1 MPLFDSVNFNGEVF
15 DAVVR
20 STPNSRMNALLK
32 SGAIVEKPEYASMLP
47 DQKGG
52 NYIVTLIKERIGGKS
67 TNYDGKTDITA
78 SSRGNYAMGR
88 VVVGRAG
95 AWTEKDFVSDIS
107 GDDYS
112 AGAAEVSE
120 YFDDIDQDT
129 IISTLK
135 GVFSM
140 SDAEGKKFVE
150 EHTLDI
156 SAEATDNMF
165 DVTTLNTAM
174 QKALGDQKGKFSLSI
189 MHSVVATN
197 LENKKLIE
205 YLKYTDAQGVE
216 RDLSLYT
223 LNGRIILVDDTMPV
237 EDVAKS
243 GETEAYKK
251 YTTYVLGEGAIEYTD
266 CGVKVPSEMDR
277 APLKNGGETTLI
289 SRQRKVFAPYG
300 ISWKAS
306 SIVSPTDAQL
316 ESGANWELASN
327 NDTSSKKYYPRKAI
341 AIARII
347 TRG

>member
-67 TNYDGKTDITA
+67 TNYDGKTNITA

-112 AGAAEVSE
+112 ASAAEVSE

-156 SAEATDNMF
+156 TAEETDNMF

-197 LENKKLIE
+197 LENKKLIA

-237 EDVAKS
+237 EDVAKT
-243 GETEAYKK
+243 ELTEAYKK
-251 YTTYVLGEGAIEYTD
+251 YTTFVLGEGAIEYTN

-277 APLKNGGETTLI
+277 DPLTNGGETTLV

-300 ISWKAS
+300 ISWKTS

-316 ESGANWELASN
+316 ESGANWEIASN

>member
-107 GDDYS
+107 GDDYT

-120 YFDDIDQDT
+120 YFDDIDQDI

-140 SDAEGKKFVE
+140 SDAEGKRFVE

-174 QKALGDQKGKFSLSI
+174 QKALGDQKGKFSLAI
-189 MHSVVATN
+189 MHSAVATN
-197 LENKKLIE
+197 LENKKLIA

-237 EDVAKS
+237 EDVEKS

-251 YTTYVLGEGAIEYTD
+251 YTTYVLGEGAIEYTN

-300 ISWKAS
+300 ISWKTS
-306 SIVSPTDAQL
+306 SIVSPTEAQL

>member
-107 GDDYS
+107 GDDYT

-140 SDAEGKKFVE
+140 SDAEGKRFVE

-174 QKALGDQKGKFSLSI
+174 QKALGDQKGKFSLAI
-189 MHSVVATN
+189 MHSAVATN
-197 LENKKLIE
+197 LENKKLIA

-237 EDVAKS
+237 EDVEKS

-251 YTTYVLGEGAIEYTD
+251 YTTYVLGEGAIEYTN

-300 ISWKAS
+300 ISWKTS
-306 SIVSPTDAQL
+306 SIVSPTEAQL